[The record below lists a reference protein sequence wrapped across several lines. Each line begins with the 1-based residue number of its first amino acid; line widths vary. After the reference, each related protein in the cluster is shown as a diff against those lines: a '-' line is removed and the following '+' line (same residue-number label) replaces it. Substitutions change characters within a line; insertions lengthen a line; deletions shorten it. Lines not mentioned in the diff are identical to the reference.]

1 MKRVIIKP
9 LISEKGELMSE
20 EMNKYTF
27 KVDKKASKPEIKEA
41 VEELFNVN
49 VKKVH
54 TMVMPGKR
62 KLRNTRRGLQ
72 RGRIPSFKKAIVTL
86 HSGEEIDFFGD
97 I

>member
-49 VKKVH
+49 VKIVH

>member
-54 TMVMPGKR
+54 TMV
-62 KLRNTRRGLQ
+62 
-72 RGRIPSFKKAIVTL
+72 
-86 HSGEEIDFFGD
+86 
-97 I
+97 